1 VPDYADAILMLRYYF
16 SEKAEAVEYRRC
28 CLANAQSD
36 WAARASRS
44 SSRQRAAVTLG
55 IEIRRSAGIF
65 GGVGIPVGI
74 EPGRTTVIPVL
85 SIC

>member
-1 VPDYADAILMLRYYF
+1 MVPDYADAILMLRYYF
-16 SEKAEAVEYRRC
+16 SEKVEAVEYRRC

-55 IEIRRSAGIF
+55 IEISEVQGYLGALVFLLASSLVER
-65 GGVGIPVGI
+65 
-74 EPGRTTVIPVL
+74 
-85 SIC
+85 